1 MAGIINGRLT
11 ASSKGREP
19 IRFTVLPTLI
29 KYLLLEVPSENKGDV
44 YIGGA
49 TVASN
54 NAPAIAKGT
63 TREFT
68 FRHEG
73 KETPGDLSNLNVNF
87 EHNGDVINYLAI
99 TVQEVVMAKGKGTY
113 GSKKKGTKKGKGK

>member
-1 MAGIINGRLT
+1 MAGIIHGRVK

-19 IRFTVLPTLI
+19 IRLTDTPAPI
-29 KYLLLEVPSENKGDV
+29 KYLLLEAPSENKGDV
-44 YIGGA
+44 FIGGP

-68 FRHEG
+68 FRHDV
-73 KETPGDLSNLNVNF
+73 KEAPGDLADFYVHF
-87 EHNGDVINYLAI
+87 GHNGDVVNYLAI
-99 TVQEVVMAKGKGTY
+99 TI
-113 GSKKKGTKKGKGK
+113 